1 MKINSI
7 FITKNLAEIPAFQSF
22 CLENHL
28 QLHAQ
33 SFITF
38 EPVSAVFR
46 LPAQVYFFS
55 SKNGVDFFLQQHII
69 EAGKKI
75 ACVGKATKQHLE
87 FLGYPVD
94 FCGEEAGNPNE
105 VGIQLNSWLE
115 GRRVAFICSDISR
128 KTVAKQI
135 PENQKEEVIFYR
147 TKIQSSKLYTQY
159 ACYVFTSPSNVEG
172 FLKENQLP
180 PDAIVIAWGKTTEQ
194 ALIENKLQTTHVLK
208 EATFEE
214 LQSVLLKMKN

>member
-1 MKINSI
+1 MLKINSL
-7 FITKNLAEIPAFQSF
+7 FLTKNLAEISAFQSF
-22 CLENHL
+22 CKENQV

-33 SFITF
+33 SFIDF

-55 SKNGVDFFLQQHII
+55 SKNCVDYFLQQHVI

-87 FLGYPVD
+87 FLGFSVD
-94 FCGEEAGNPNE
+94 FCGEEAGNPTE
-105 VGIQLNSWLE
+105 VGIKLKTWLE

-147 TKIQSSKLYTQY
+147 TNIQSNKLNGKY

-172 FLKENQLP
+172 FLKDNQLP
-180 PDAIVIAWGKTTEQ
+180 LDSFIIAWGKTTEQ
-194 ALIENKLQTTHVLK
+194 ALIENKLKATHVLK
-208 EATFEE
+208 EASFQE
-214 LQSVLLKMKN
+214 LESILSEL